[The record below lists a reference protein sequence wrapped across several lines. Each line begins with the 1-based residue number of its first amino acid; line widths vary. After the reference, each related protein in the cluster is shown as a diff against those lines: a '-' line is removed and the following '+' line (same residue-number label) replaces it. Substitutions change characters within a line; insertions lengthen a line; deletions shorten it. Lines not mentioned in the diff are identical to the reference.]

1 MSTKK
6 LHIFLYFEV
15 LILTLPIPYSYSK
28 KISKTLVQ
36 TYTSAQKFTVPEDSQ
51 EVGDEEGS
59 EHENKGEEGGVGFGA
74 PIFEVVVIGVVFVF
88 HGEQGRPVP
97 PRVVHFT
104 DAVRLAE
111 GVVVECLQQSKA
123 I

>member
-59 EHENKGEEGGVGFGA
+59 EHEDQGEEGGVGFGA

-97 PRVVHFT
+97 PCVVHVT

-111 GVVVECLQQSKA
+111 GVVVECLQQSTA